1 MSVLKDRK
9 NSRGFTMI
17 ELLVSV
23 VIMSVGVLGM
33 AGLQMLSMQQNRSAL
48 LQGEA
53 TQLVNDILDRM
64 RANPDTSYD
73 GVDIGDDPV
82 VTDSCIGNTC
92 TENEMKDFDV
102 AQWLCAI
109 NSVDESDGSTHT
121 VCDTF
126 GITGSLPLGSGSV
139 VLTGDIYEVTVQWS
153 DSQKV
158 SDSAGTTRSV
168 VINAMA
174 P

>member
-1 MSVLKDRK
+1 MLKDRR
-9 NSRGFTMI
+9 NNRGFTMI

-64 RANPDTSYD
+64 RANPGTSYD
-73 GVDIGDDPV
+73 GVTITDDPD

-92 TENEMKDFDV
+92 TEVEMKDFDI
-102 AQWLCAI
+102 AQWLCSI
-109 NSVDESDGSTHT
+109 NSTDETDSSTFT

-126 GITGSLPLGSGSV
+126 GITGTLPLGRGSV
-139 VLTGDIYEVTVQWS
+139 VLTGDIYAVTVQWS

-168 VINAMA
+168 SINAMA

>member
-1 MSVLKDRK
+1 MLRNRR

-17 ELLVSV
+17 ELLVSL

-64 RANPDTSYD
+64 RSNPGTSYD
-73 GVDIGDDPV
+73 GVAIVDDPE
-82 VTDSCIGNTC
+82 VTDSCIGDTC
-92 TENEMKDFDV
+92 TEAEMKDFDI
-102 AQWLCAI
+102 AQWLCSI
-109 NSVDESDGSTHT
+109 NSTDESDNSTHA
-121 VCDTF
+121 VCTTF
-126 GITGSLPLGSGSV
+126 GITGTLPVGSGSI

-168 VINAMA
+168 SINAMA

>member
-1 MSVLKDRK
+1 MLKNRR

-48 LQGEA
+48 LQSEA

-64 RANPDTSYD
+64 RSNQGTSYD
-73 GVDIGDDPV
+73 GVAITDDPA
-82 VTDSCIGNTC
+82 VTDSCVGNTC
-92 TENEMKDFDV
+92 TEVEMKDFDI
-102 AQWLCAI
+102 AQWLCSI
-109 NSVDESDGSTHT
+109 NSIDESDSSTHT

-126 GITGSLPLGSGSV
+126 GITGTLPVGSGSI
-139 VLTGDIYEVTVQWS
+139 VLTGNIYEITVQWS

-168 VINAMA
+168 AIRAMA